1 MQAFIPYLVLLGI
14 VVLFFA
20 VCYFVFRES
29 PQKSSGLSESHRERR
44 RQKIRQYAEGT
55 VSAQSLQD
63 ESKKEKSP
71 HRMDSSADKIVA
83 VEAPDSIPE
92 ANLYSS
98 VSVHEGTPEAMT
110 LVIPPLVEEGVTT
123 VSAAE
128 VKQEVPVNDENTQAI
143 PILSK
148 PINDV
153 DQTAPTTILRRD
165 ELSEALANQGLMES
179 NPIVDKDDTIANNA
193 TSWKEERQGEECLSI
208 ALQPFIHVFGVI
220 SDRTREVVSEVTN
233 EALQALGIQKK
244 EEIEAL
250 LDNIVV
256 QEALLL
262 MQKSY
267 AANPSS
273 WMKPLAIDAFVDVV
287 TEPKSSTPY
296 LVAYDALKILSHL
309 SLAHVQVLSL
319 VLLLQYSR
327 NTNNYN
333 LEYFR
338 HYVDKYI
345 KPFVSDLPRNL
356 EVYRQLDYLRCTQKE
371 TEKLT
376 LAQLLSNSYSF
387 VFNFR
392 GFSKE
397 DLHRVL
403 DGEHLSSRFVV
414 KSINSSLYKLALV
427 DQGMA
432 PQFFRQAHI
441 SDARLQ
447 NDLLQLMQSKPS
459 AFSGTEARRVMEEI
473 SPTLLDLADLF
484 DQSPMATMSL
494 SLLGLYLGKLH
505 VKATIHENF
514 DLSQWF

>member
-1 MQAFIPYLVLLGI
+1 MQALIPYLVLLGI
-14 VVLFFA
+14 VILFFA
-20 VCYFVFRES
+20 VCYLVFRES
-29 PQKSSGLSESHRERR
+29 PQKPSQLSDSHRERR

-55 VSAQSLQD
+55 VSAKSLQETSQED
-63 ESKKEKSP
+63 SQELAESRVETAPIAPALEDKKEEVKVEEELESP
-71 HRMDSSADKIVA
+71 KQ
-83 VEAPDSIPE
+83 VEVQELTQEIPS
-92 ANLYSS
+92 LVDHS
-98 VSVHEGTPEAMT
+98 VS
-110 LVIPPLVEEGVTT
+110 
-123 VSAAE
+123 
-128 VKQEVPVNDENTQAI
+128 
-143 PILSK
+143 
-148 PINDV
+148 V
-153 DQTAPTTILRRD
+153 DQTAPTTVLRRD
-165 ELSEALANQGLMES
+165 ELAEALAKQELMES
-179 NPIVDKDDTIANNA
+179 NPVTKAAPA
-193 TSWKEERQGEECLSI
+193 TAAPISSWKEEGAAQECVSI
-208 ALQPFIHVFGVI
+208 AMQPFMHVFGVI
-220 SDRTREVVSEVTN
+220 SDRTREVVSEITD
-233 EALQALGIQKK
+233 EALQALGIRKQ
-244 EEIEAL
+244 EEVEAL

-273 WMKPLAIDAFVDVV
+273 WMKPLAVDAFVDLV

-309 SLAHVQVLSL
+309 SLAHMQVLSL

-327 NTNNYN
+327 NSNNYN
-333 LEYFR
+333 LDYFR
-338 HYVDKYI
+338 HYVEKYI
-345 KPFVSDLPRNL
+345 EPFVSDLPRNL

-397 DLHRVL
+397 DLYRVL

-432 PQFFRQAHI
+432 PHFFRQAHI
-441 SDARLQ
+441 SNPRLQ

-459 AFSGTEARRVMEEI
+459 TFAGTEARRVMEEI

-494 SLLGLYLGKLH
+494 TLLGLYLGKLH
-505 VKATIHENF
+505 VKATIHEDF